1 MSNPYKLNLQYFAE
15 GDPADPQQTP
25 PQGGSDPASNP
36 PTGGD
41 PQIETPPVDP
51 PHDPEPSD
59 PPNPPKVDTK
69 AIRSKAQTDMLKRLG
84 FEDVSSL
91 QNVLA
96 KYKEAE
102 DAKKTESEKQTE
114 KLNELENNYSTMS
127 AENDTLKAQI
137 SAIKSGVKADAVEDV
152 VVLAKRLVKDD
163 VDMGAAIK
171 QVVEKYPQFGQ
182 EAKPADQEQNKP
194 TFTTGKHQT
203 QQPQTTKEKW
213 AAAFNFLNK

>member
-1 MSNPYKLNLQYFAE
+1 MSFLRKLNLQFFAE
-15 GDPADPQQTP
+15 DAGTTGANQPPEGGDQP
-25 PQGGSDPASNP
+25 SNP
-36 PTGGD
+36 PAGGE
-41 PQIETPPVDP
+41 QQTETPPAT
-51 PHDPEPSD
+51 
-59 PPNPPKVDTK
+59 PPNDPTPSPKTEVSKVDTK
-69 AIRSKAQTDMLKRLG
+69 AIRSKAQTDMLKKLG
-84 FEDVSSL
+84 FEDVNSL
-91 QNVLA
+91 QDVLA

-114 KLNELENNYSTMS
+114 KLNKLENNYSTMS

-137 SAIKSGVKADAVEDV
+137 SAIKSGVKADVVEDV

-163 VDMGAAIK
+163 VDMDAAIK

-203 QQPQTTKEKW
+203 QQPQTSKEKW
-213 AAAFNFLNK
+213 AAAFNFFNK